1 MKTGFKEH
9 IGAAVLF
16 ILAIVISLNQL
27 SNQVFLLASFIFVVS
42 SVIPDIDHPKSIPRK
57 IARALFFVLV
67 LCASIVILLLF
78 AKPEPVATLLI
89 TPSLALLIAFLLTF
103 LFEST
108 IPGHREEL
116 HSKMTALL
124 FGLGVFLICLT
135 SLPLYDSALFGIFT
149 AAGYVFH
156 ILVDFIGDKI

>member
-16 ILAIVISLNQL
+16 VIVVIVSLNRL
-27 SNQVFLLASFIFVVS
+27 SDQVLLLASFIFVVS
-42 SVIPDIDHPKSIPRK
+42 SLIPDIDHPKSIPRK

-116 HSKMTALL
+116 HSKWTAWL

-135 SLPLYDSALFGIFT
+135 GLNLYDSALFGIST
-149 AAGYVFH
+149 ATGYLFH
-156 ILVDFIGDKI
+156 ILVDFVGDRT